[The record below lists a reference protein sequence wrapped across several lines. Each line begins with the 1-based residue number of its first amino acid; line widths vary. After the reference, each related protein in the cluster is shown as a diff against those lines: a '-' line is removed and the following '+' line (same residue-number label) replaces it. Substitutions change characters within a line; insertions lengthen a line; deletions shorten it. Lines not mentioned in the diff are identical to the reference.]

1 MFVVVDAIVQVRM
14 SGAAC
19 TIIDLAN
26 SWFCVKVW
34 LKFLVVVVA
43 APARRWDVGASVLL
57 GPNARYGLR

>member
-1 MFVVVDAIVQVRM
+1 M

-57 GPNARYGLR
+57 GPDARYGLR